1 VGIIANAYDA
11 AMPTPQRR
19 INSGFGPRS
28 TATDVLRGID
38 LSGRLAIVTIA
49 EPTVAGSPSAR
60 VEGVDA
66 HAIDADAA
74 AHLWTVS
81 AQLTGANAFATA

>member
-1 VGIIANAYDA
+1 
-11 AMPTPQRR
+11 MPTPQRR

-38 LSGRLAIVTIA
+38 LIA
-49 EPTVAGSPSAR
+49 EPTVAGSSSAR
-60 VEGVDA
+60 IEGVDA

-74 AHLWTVS
+74 ARLWTVS